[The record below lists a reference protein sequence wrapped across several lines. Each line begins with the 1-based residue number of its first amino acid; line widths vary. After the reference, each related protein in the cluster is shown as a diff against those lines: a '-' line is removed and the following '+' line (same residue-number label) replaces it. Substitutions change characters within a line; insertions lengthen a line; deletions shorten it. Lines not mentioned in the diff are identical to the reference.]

1 MISHDLKM
9 AGCAHLWA
17 QESFNLSLDPWQ
29 ELALKTS
36 SKQSIWNICR
46 QGGKSSIAALKSL
59 HKSIYTPGS
68 LTLMISKSERQSGEL
83 YRKFLKY
90 YDQLDTKPSVPE
102 DKALSCTLSNGSRV
116 IALPGVEDSIR
127 CYSSVNLIIEDEA
140 AYVPDALYQALRPML
155 AISHGDIILMSTPN
169 GRQGHFYETFTCT
182 DPTWFKLTVTADKCP
197 RISEEFLQNERLNMP
212 ESKFRQEY
220 FCEFISMDGSLFSSD
235 LFKSLSNPKIQSIKI

>member
-1 MISHDLKM
+1 MLSHDLKL
-9 AGCAHLWA
+9 AGKPSFWA
-17 QESFNLSLDPWQ
+17 QEVFNLELDGWQ
-29 ELALKTS
+29 IQALNSS

-46 QGGKSSIAALKSL
+46 QGGKSTIAALKSL
-59 HKSIYTPGS
+59 HKSVYTPGS

-90 YDQLDTKPSVPE
+90 YDLLPEQPEMIE
-102 DKALSCTLSNGSRV
+102 DKALSCTLSNKSRV
-116 IALPGVEDSIR
+116 VALPGIEDTVR

-140 AYVPDALYQALRPML
+140 AYVPDSLYEALRPML
-155 AISHGDIILMSTPN
+155 AISHGEIVLMSTPN

-182 DPTWFKLTVTADKCP
+182 DPSWFKLTVTADKCP
-197 RISEEFLQNERLNMP
+197 RISEEFLQSERLNMP

-235 LFKSLSNPKIQSIKI
+235 LFKSLSNPEIQSIKI